1 MPSVSLAQEHFFGMS
16 GTAKGRKAL
25 RSYGMKPAPV
35 KVAKDFNN
43 ADRGKHFPKA
53 KPKSVAEVHGK

>member
-1 MPSVSLAQEHFFGMS
+1 MS

>member
-1 MPSVSLAQEHFFGMS
+1 MS

-43 ADRGKHFPKA
+43 ADRGKHFPVKRVG
-53 KPKSVAEVHGK
+53 PKSAAEVHGR